1 MQSLI
6 YLGGIIGVIMGAYLS
21 EVMTKRSILI
31 SCVVAN
37 ILGIVLAILGPSL
50 LIASMGLFI
59 NFGAKCIEL

>member
-1 MQSLI
+1 M
-6 YLGGIIGVIMGAYLS
+6 IMGAYLS

-37 ILGIVLAILGPSL
+37 ILGIVLAILGPTL